1 MRQLSGFLIPL
12 LCSCP
17 LLFPLAALAQVDS
30 SSRSDSAAEPAPQV
44 SASVTP
50 QQVAPGQS
58 ARLRITVL
66 VPTYMPKP
74 VVFPSLDM
82 ANLQVA
88 LPERSTTPSSE
99 RIDGQTWSG
108 VTRSYQLTPLAPGN
122 FVLNREPLEVTYSN
136 SDDGT
141 PITQQLNLP
150 PLALTTTVPDAA
162 RELDP
167 YVAATSLHLEQTLN
181 IVHADTT
188 HADSLQ
194 DEANNDET
202 KSDETKDKASTD
214 DLATFTDTA
223 SASVSDGKQP
233 IQLQSGDSLRREIS
247 ITLEGGSA
255 LLIPA
260 LLDDTAPV
268 GLGAYPESPKV
279 DMNANGGSRR
289 EAITY
294 VAEGASEGE
303 LPAIRLRWFN
313 LQSGTIEEASVPSVH
328 VTAKGSPLE
337 RLRQQGATWKSI
349 ILGTIAGLA
358 ILSLSLWLLIQW
370 WRYWGRAYW
379 HVLVR
384 SWQKV
389 HLPPLN
395 PAGRSPLFLLA
406 IALAF
411 SVLVQSPSAMAQDTA
426 TEESA
431 QAEER
436 AQAEETAK
444 TPHGQL
450 PGYASDA
457 AGYAPDGSCASCHQS
472 ETEAWKDS
480 DHGWAM
486 REATEDNV
494 LGDFEDA
501 TFEDGPVKA
510 RFFHDDE
517 GYKATLEGP
526 DDPAK
531 TYLIRYTFGYS
542 PLQQYLVTLPGGKLQ
557 GLTIAWDSRP
567 KDQGGQRWF
576 SLYPGQAFT
585 PDDPLHWRGRYQN
598 WNAMCADCHSTNL
611 QKNYDEASDTFAT
624 TWHEQNVG
632 CQSCHGPA
640 QSHLDWAKSAK
651 NDPAGEAETREA
663 GTGEA
668 ETRKAETGK
677 DALSTEDMGLAV
689 DLKNTKGPA
698 LVEQCATCHSRRQ
711 MLGAGTGTGHGK
723 PLTDTALPS
732 LLSEGLYHADGQIQG
747 EVYVYGSF
755 VQSRMYE
762 AGVACSDCHDPH
774 TTRIRI
780 QGNGLCTQCHNLAPP
795 ARFPTLKPG
804 DYDNPDHYHHERG
817 SEGAQCVNCHMPETT
832 YMVVDPRRD
841 HSFRVP
847 RPDLDDKTGS
857 PDACTGCHQDQSPAQ
872 AASSIQQWF
881 GELSRANTTS
891 HYGVTLQAARQGDP
905 EALDRLVALSQDTD
919 TPDIVRAT
927 AVDALAAY
935 GTPAIP
941 TLEQALKDDS
951 SLVRAAAIPPFAQ
964 APDEARVGLLLPL
977 VDDPRLAVRDEA
989 IKALAGT
996 SMMLIPEAQREA
1008 VIEAR
1013 NDYERR
1019 LRENADL
1026 PGNRLNLA
1034 VLLERTRRRDEA
1046 MEQYRAALKLDPY
1059 FLPARVNLATLL
1071 SRSDDIEGAQ
1081 QTLREGVALEEMP
1094 KPDRG
1099 HLAYLLAL
1107 GLAEQ
1112 GQREEALEWLDKAAK
1127 WRPNHA
1133 RTYYNQGLLLDRL
1146 GRKEEALSSLE
1157 TGLAHAPDDPDLLY
1171 ALVYLHA
1178 TLGHVPQALEALA
1191 QLRQQR
1197 PDDPRLQRLEG
1208 QLRGQ

>member
-1 MRQLSGFLIPL
+1 MRLLSGFLITL

-17 LLFPLAALAQVDS
+17 LLFPATAMAQADS
-30 SSRSDSAAEPAPQV
+30 PSRPDNTAEPTPQV

-88 LPERSTTPSSE
+88 LPERSTTPTSE

-122 FVLNREPLEVTYSN
+122 FALNHEPLEVTYSN
-136 SDDGT
+136 PEDATS
-141 PITQQLNLP
+141 PIVSKLKLP
-150 PLALTTTVPDAA
+150 TLSLASVVPQAA
-162 RELDP
+162 QGLDP
-167 YVAATSLHLEQTLN
+167 YVAATSLHMEQALHV
-181 IVHADTT
+181 VHANTD
-188 HADSLQ
+188 Q
-194 DEANNDET
+194 DEARTDGP
-202 KSDETKDKASTD
+202 ASS
-214 DLATFTDTA
+214 AGAA
-223 SASVSDGKQP
+223 SASTPDDKQP
-233 IQLQSGDSLRREIS
+233 IALQSGDSLRREIS

-260 LLDDTAPV
+260 LLDDTAPM
-268 GLGAYPESPKV
+268 GLGVYPESPKV
-279 DMNANGGSRR
+279 DMNANGGTRQ

-294 VAEGASEGE
+294 VAEGVSNGQ
-303 LPAIRLRWFN
+303 LPAIHLRWFN

-328 VTAKGSPLE
+328 VSAEGSPLDQ
-337 RLRQQGATWKSI
+337 LRHQGVAWKSI
-349 ILGTIAGLA
+349 ILSTIAGLA
-358 ILSLSLWLLIQW
+358 ALSLSLWILIRA

-379 HVLVR
+379 HTLLR
-384 SWQKV
+384 SWQKT

-395 PAGRSPLFLLA
+395 PAGRTSLFLLA

-411 SVLVQSPSAMAQDTA
+411 SMLVQSPGAMAQDSTKK
-426 TEESA
+426 EESA
-431 QAEER
+431 QAEKS
-436 AQAEETAK
+436 AQPEEMTRP
-444 TPHGQL
+444 PHGQL
-450 PGYASDA
+450 PGYAADA
-457 AGYAPDGSCASCHQS
+457 ANYAPDGSCAGCHQAES
-472 ETEAWKDS
+472 EAWKDS
-480 DHGWAM
+480 DHGWSM

-531 TYLIRYTFGYS
+531 TYRIRYTFGYS
-542 PLQQYLVTLPGGKLQ
+542 PLQQYLVALPGGKLQ

-567 KDQGGQRWF
+567 EEQGGQRWF

-640 QSHLDWAKSAK
+640 QSHLDWANGEKH
-651 NDPAGEAETREA
+651 NPAGEA
-663 GTGEA
+663 GTKE
-668 ETRKAETGK
+668 AETGK
-677 DALSTEDMGLAV
+677 AGIGEDEPSTEDMGLAV

-711 MLGAGTGTGHGK
+711 MLGVGPGPGHGK

-774 TTRIRI
+774 TTKIRI

-847 RPDLDDKTGS
+847 RPDLDGKTDS

-905 EALDRLVALSQDTD
+905 EALDGLVALSQDTD

-964 APDEARVGLLLPL
+964 APDEARIELLLPL

-996 SMMLIPEAQREA
+996 SMMLIPEAQREM
-1008 VIEAR
+1008 VVEAR

-1034 VLLERTRRRDEA
+1034 VLLERTRRKDEA
-1046 MEQYRAALKLDPY
+1046 AEQYRAALKLDPY

-1071 SRSDDIEGAQ
+1071 SRSGDIEGAQ
-1081 QTLREGVALEEMP
+1081 ETLRAGVALDEMP

-1112 GQREEALEWLDKAAK
+1112 GQREEALEWLDNAAK

-1146 GRKEEALSSLE
+1146 GRKDEALTSLE
-1157 TGLAHAPDDPDLLY
+1157 TGLTHAPDDPDLLY

-1178 TLGHVPQALEALA
+1178 TLGHVPQALEALS
-1191 QLRQQR
+1191 QLRQLR

>member
-1 MRQLSGFLIPL
+1 MRLLSGFLITL

-17 LLFPLAALAQVDS
+17 LLFSATAMAQTDS
-30 SSRSDSAAEPAPQV
+30 PSRPDNTTKPAPQV

-88 LPERSTTPSSE
+88 LPERSTTPTSE

-122 FVLNREPLEVTYSN
+122 FALNREPLEVTYSN
-136 SDDGT
+136 PEDATT
-141 PITQQLNLP
+141 PIVSKLKLP
-150 PLALTTTVPDAA
+150 TLSLASVVPQAA
-162 RELDP
+162 QELDP
-167 YVAATSLHLEQTLN
+167 YVAATSLRLEQTLD
-181 IVHADTT
+181 IVHADTAQDVSGT
-188 HADSLQ
+188 NEDTSPDS
-194 DEANNDET
+194 
-202 KSDETKDKASTD
+202 SP
-214 DLATFTDTA
+214 A
-223 SASVSDGKQP
+223 SAPDNESS
-233 IQLQSGDSLRREIS
+233 IHLQSGDSLRREVS
-247 ITLEGGSA
+247 VTLEGGSVLMLPS
-255 LLIPA
+255 LLNESAPA
-260 LLDDTAPV
+260 
-268 GLGAYPESPKV
+268 GLGVYPDSPKV
-279 DMNANGGSRR
+279 DMTPEGGTRR

-294 VAEGASEGE
+294 VAEEASEGE

-328 VTAKGSPLE
+328 VSAEGSPLDQ
-337 RLRQQGATWKSI
+337 LRHQGVAWKSI
-349 ILGTIAGLA
+349 ILSTIAGLVT
-358 ILSLSLWLLIQW
+358 LSLSLWILIRV
-370 WRYWGRAYW
+370 WRYWGRTYW
-379 HVLVR
+379 HTLLR
-384 SWQKV
+384 SWQKT

-395 PAGRSPLFLLA
+395 PAGRTPLFLLA

-411 SVLVQSPSAMAQDTA
+411 SVLVQSPGAMAQDSTKK
-426 TEESA
+426 EESA
-431 QAEER
+431 QAEKSTR
-436 AQAEETAK
+436 SEEMTK
-444 TPHGQL
+444 SPHGQL
-450 PGYASDA
+450 PGYAADA
-457 AGYAPDGSCASCHQS
+457 AGYAPDGSCAGCHQT
-472 ETEAWKDS
+472 EAEAWKDS
-480 DHGWAM
+480 DHGWSM

-510 RFFHDDE
+510 RFFHDEE

-531 TYLIRYTFGYS
+531 TYRIRYTFGYS
-542 PLQQYLVTLPGGKLQ
+542 PLQQYLVALPGGKLQ

-567 KDQGGQRWF
+567 EEQGGQRWF

-611 QKNYDEASDTFAT
+611 QKNYDETSDTFAT

-640 QSHLDWAKSAK
+640 QSHLDWANGVKD
-651 NDPAGEAETREA
+651 DPAVGAETREA
-663 GTGEA
+663 ETIDAGTEK
-668 ETRKAETGK
+668 TETGK
-677 DALSTEDMGLAV
+677 DTLSTEDMGLAV

-711 MLGAGTGTGHGK
+711 MLGVGPGPGHGK

-774 TTRIRI
+774 TTKIRI

-847 RPDLDDKTGS
+847 RPDLDNKTGS

-905 EALDRLVALSQDTD
+905 EALDGLVALSQDTD

-935 GTPAIP
+935 GAPAIP

-964 APDEARVGLLLPL
+964 APEGARVELLLPL
-977 VDDPRLAVRDEA
+977 VEDPRLAVRDEA

-996 SMMLIPEAQREA
+996 SMMLIPEAQREM
-1008 VIEAR
+1008 VVEAR

-1034 VLLERTRRRDEA
+1034 VLLERTRRKDEA
-1046 MEQYRAALKLDPY
+1046 AEQYRAALKLDPY

-1071 SRSDDIEGAQ
+1071 SRSGDNEGARA
-1081 QTLREGVALEEMP
+1081 TLREGVALEEMP

-1178 TLGHVPQALEALA
+1178 TLGHVPQALEALS
-1191 QLRQQR
+1191 QLRQLR

>member
-1 MRQLSGFLIPL
+1 MRLSSGFLIIL

-17 LLFPLAALAQVDS
+17 LLFPPTALAQAAPS
-30 SSRSDSAAEPAPQV
+30 SQPDTTAEPVPQV

-74 VVFPSLDM
+74 VAFPSLDM

-88 LPERSTTPSSE
+88 LPERSTTPTSE

-136 SDDGT
+136 SEDGT
-141 PITQQLNLP
+141 PIARQLNLP
-150 PLALTTTVPDAA
+150 ALSLTSTVPEAA
-162 RELDP
+162 QDLDP
-167 YVAATSLHLEQTLN
+167 YVAATALHLEQTLN
-181 IVHADTT
+181 IVHADTAR
-188 HADSLQ
+188 ADTTPADTTPADTTQ
-194 DEANNDET
+194 DKTKNDGRTEDSAT
-202 KSDETKDKASTD
+202 STS
-214 DLATFTDTA
+214 TSSA
-223 SASVSDGKQP
+223 SAADGKQP

-260 LLDDTAPV
+260 LLEDTAPV

-279 DMNANGGSRR
+279 DMNANGGTRR

-294 VAEGASEGE
+294 VAEGVSEGE

-328 VTAKGSPLE
+328 VSAEGSPLDQ
-337 RLRQQGATWKSI
+337 LRHQSVAWKSI
-349 ILGTIAGLA
+349 ILSTIAGLVA
-358 ILSLSLWLLIQW
+358 LSLSLWILIRA
-370 WRYWGRAYW
+370 WRYWGRTYW
-379 HVLVR
+379 HALLR
-384 SWQKV
+384 SWQKT

-411 SVLVQSPSAMAQDTA
+411 SMLVQSPGVMAQDT
-426 TEESA
+426 TKTGKSV
-431 QAEER
+431 QAEE
-436 AQAEETAK
+436 ATK
-444 TPHGQL
+444 PPHGQL
-450 PGYASDA
+450 PEYASNA
-457 AGYAPDGSCASCHQS
+457 AGYAPDGSCASCHQA
-472 ETEAWKDS
+472 EAEAWKDS
-480 DHGWAM
+480 DHGWSM
-486 REATEDNV
+486 REATEENV

-501 TFEDGPVKA
+501 SFEDGPVKA

-517 GYKATLEGP
+517 GFKATLEGP

-531 TYLIRYTFGYS
+531 TYRIRYTFGYS
-542 PLQQYLVTLPGGKLQ
+542 PLQQYLVALPGGKLQ

-567 KDQGGQRWF
+567 EDQGGQRWF

-624 TWHEQNVG
+624 TWNEQNVG

-640 QSHLDWAKSAK
+640 QSHLDWANGVK
-651 NDPAGEAETREA
+651 NDPAVEAETREA
-663 GTGEA
+663 GTKE
-668 ETRKAETGK
+668 AETGK
-677 DALSTEDMGLAV
+677 AGTGEDAPSTEDMGLAV

-711 MLGAGTGTGHGK
+711 MLGVGPGPGHGK
-723 PLTDTALPS
+723 PLTDIALPS

-780 QGNGLCTQCHNLAPP
+780 KGNGLCTQCHNLAPP

-847 RPDLDDKTGS
+847 RPDLNDKTSS
-857 PDACTGCHQDQSPAQ
+857 PDACTSCHQDQSPAQ

-905 EALDRLVALSQDTD
+905 EALDGLVTLSQDTD

-927 AVDALAAY
+927 AVDALASY

-964 APDEARVGLLLPL
+964 APDEARVELLLPL

-1008 VIEAR
+1008 VVEAR

-1046 MEQYRAALKLDPY
+1046 AEQYRAALKLDPY

-1071 SRSDDIEGAQ
+1071 SRSDDNEGART
-1081 QTLREGVALEEMP
+1081 TLREGVALEEMP

-1146 GRKEEALSSLE
+1146 GRKDEALSALE

-1178 TLGHVPQALEALA
+1178 TLGHIPQALEALA